1 MWEDVGTRDEQTIME
16 IVEEVSRRRV
26 TSTTAMNIG
35 EVEAAMTTEIT
46 ETQ

>member
-16 IVEEVSRRRV
+16 IVEEVFRRRV

-35 EVEAAMTTEIT
+35 EVEAATITEII
-46 ETQ
+46 EIQ